1 MFEWLSELPVVWAN
15 NITVVLFILIAV
27 ACFAI
32 PRSSVIAD
40 APTKSRWRDLR
51 WWAVAL
57 ITIQLSIYMLFR

>member
-1 MFEWLSELPVVWAN
+1 MFEWLNELPAAWAN
-15 NITVVLFILIAV
+15 NITVVLFILIAA

-57 ITIQLSIYMLFR
+57 IAIQLGIYMLFR

>member
-1 MFEWLSELPVVWAN
+1 MFEWLNELPVSWAN
-15 NITVVLFILIAV
+15 NITVVLFVLIAV

-40 APTKSRWRDLR
+40 APTNARWRDLR

-57 ITIQLSIYMLFR
+57 IAVQLGIYVLFR